1 MKKDLSFQY
10 ALLLFQAKTLA
21 EPFAYDDYRRKK
33 IAQKIE
39 EARKNRVQVKVR
51 FFSPKCYFCQSLTV
65 EMYFYHYSIFFLF

>member
-1 MKKDLSFQY
+1 MKKYLSFQY
-10 ALLLFQAKTLA
+10 ALLTLQAKTLA

-51 FFSPKCYFCQSLTV
+51 FVFSKCDKV
-65 EMYFYHYSIFFLF
+65 